1 MPPSTPPPSF
11 LSSLLADHPLDLQ
24 PYESI
29 YKQLHSH
36 PELSLQ
42 ECATAALATDHLA
55 RIAGKPYD
63 THTGI
68 GGHGLAGVL
77 RNGEGKTVLLRADMD
92 ALPVEEQTGLEYAS
106 EVTMRDTDG
115 VTKKVMHA
123 CGHDM
128 HVTCLLA
135 AAERL
140 AGMKDCWSGTLIVL
154 FQPNEERGGG
164 AQGMVNDGLYE
175 RIPVPDVVL
184 GQHVVPKRT
193 GNVDSK
199 VGVIM
204 AASDSLRIRIYGRG
218 GHASMPHKT
227 IDPVVMAASVVM
239 RLQTI
244 VSREVDPSE
253 MVVVT
258 VGSMQAG
265 ETVNIIASFA
275 ELMVNVRT
283 IDSKIRER
291 VLASIRRI
299 VKAECEASGA
309 PQEPEVEQLARFP
322 ATVNDPE
329 VTAKLAGSFE
339 EFFGDAFDPQ
349 TPRMNFS
356 EDFSIL
362 GTSQDRP
369 CSFWFFGGTEEKI
382 WDQAE
387 KNGTIDQ
394 DIPVNHSPFFA
405 PVIQPTMRR
414 GVDALTL
421 AALTFLIDAS

>member
-1 MPPSTPPPSF
+1 MSQPSPA
-11 LSSLLADHPLDLQ
+11 SLLGSHPLDLR
-24 PYESI
+24 PYESV
-29 YKQLHSH
+29 YKHLHSH
-36 PELSLQ
+36 PELSCQ
-42 ECATAALATDHLA
+42 ERNTAALAADHLA
-55 RIAGKPYD
+55 QIAGTPYEI
-63 THTGI
+63 HTAI

-92 ALPVEEQTGLEYAS
+92 ALPVEEKTGLGYAS
-106 EVTMRDTDG
+106 KVTMRDTDG
-115 VTKKVMHA
+115 ATKSVMHA

-140 AGMKDCWSGTLIVL
+140 AGMKECWKGTLIVL

-164 AQGMVNDGLYE
+164 AQGMVNGGLYE

-184 GQHVVPKRT
+184 GQHVVAKRT
-193 GNVDSK
+193 GRVDSK
-199 VGVIM
+199 VGLIM
-204 AASDSLRIRIYGRG
+204 AASDSLRIRLYGRG
-218 GHASMPHKT
+218 GHASTPHKT

-244 VSREVDPSE
+244 VSREVDPSN
-253 MVVVT
+253 MAVVT
-258 VGSMQAG
+258 VGSLRAG
-265 ETVNIIASFA
+265 ETVNIIADFA
-275 ELMVNVRT
+275 ELMINVRT
-283 IDSKIRER
+283 IDSETREK

-309 PQEPEVEQLARFP
+309 PQEPEIEQLSRFP

-329 VTAKLAGSFE
+329 VTTKLADSFGK
-339 EFFGDAFDPQ
+339 FFGDVFDPQ

-362 GTSQDRP
+362 GTSQNRP
-369 CSFWFFGGTEEKI
+369 CSFWFFGGTDEKI
-382 WDQAE
+382 WDEAA
-387 KNGTIDQ
+387 KTGTVDR
-394 DIPVNHSPFFA
+394 DIPMNHSPFFA
-405 PVIQPTMRR
+405 PVIQPTMQR

-421 AALTFLIDAS
+421 AALTFLTKAS